1 MKRILIASCIV
12 AALCLIGFAAY
23 QVASPAADDRSL
35 ARLVPQGALVYLE
48 AKDLSGLL
56 REWNASPEKAAWMKS
71 DNYEVLSRSRLLLRL
86 EQAQNQFAAAA
97 GVPPD
102 YRFLREVAGERSA
115 LGIYNIGKLELLY
128 VTRLSSASGMKSA
141 LWQQRSKFEPR
152 EAAGKQFFVRTEPE
166 SGRVVAFAID
176 GDYLV
181 LGTREDLVAGA
192 LSLSAGQKL
201 ARLDEQSW
209 YVDAIKSA
217 KDPGDLRLLVH
228 LSEVTKTPQFRS
240 YWIQQNITELRQYES
255 SIADL
260 YRTGSEYRE
269 ERALLFKPSDAP
281 PASGEGAVAA
291 GELARMVP
299 ADAGVFR
306 SGANPS
312 VEEAVAALEQ
322 KVLTPRLG
330 PAPPQKIAPMVTLGE
345 GTVGSASSLET
356 RIDVA
361 PSQDPTEQQG
371 RGDESL
377 KALLGSNNLNAM
389 MQAHRSEV
397 APDGVFVRL
406 HSVVVLSAAQAWNE
420 ESVLKTVHQM
430 IAPGLTAGALG
441 AGWKRSGNGE
451 QSYME
456 LDGLMP
462 VVIAIRG
469 KLLVAGNDVAMVQF
483 VLAQAAEKGQS
494 EPATY
499 IASFRHDTERA
510 NFYKMTSLLDQA
522 SRNNF
527 TGQSEYQPEF
537 FSGNLGSL
545 SRTLSGVRSE
555 TIKMRR
561 SGAADLQTVR
571 YEWR

>member
-12 AALCLIGFAAY
+12 AALCLIGVAAY

-35 ARLVPQGALVYLE
+35 ARLMPQGALVYLE

-56 REWNASPEKAAWMKS
+56 GEWNASPEKAVWMKS

-102 YRFLREVAGERSA
+102 YKFLREVAGERSA

-128 VTRLSSASGMKSA
+128 VTRLSSSSGMKSA

-192 LSLSAGQKL
+192 LSLAAGQKL
-201 ARLDEQSW
+201 AKLDEQSW
-209 YVDAIKSA
+209 FVNALKSA
-217 KDPGDLRLLVH
+217 KEPGDLRLLVN
-228 LSEVTKTPQFRS
+228 LAEVTKTPQFRS

-255 SIADL
+255 SISDL
-260 YRTGSEYRE
+260 YRSANEYRE
-269 ERALLFKPSDAP
+269 ERALLLKSSDA
-281 PASGEGAVAA
+281 ASPGTEGAVAA

-299 ADAGVFR
+299 GDAGVFR
-306 SGANPS
+306 SAANPT
-312 VEEAVAALEQ
+312 VEETLAALEQ

-361 PSQDPTEQQG
+361 PAQNTTEQQG
-371 RGDESL
+371 RADEAL
-377 KALLGSNNLNAM
+377 KALLTGSNVNAM

-406 HSVVVLSAAQAWNE
+406 HSVVVLSAAQDWNE
-420 ESVLKTVHQM
+420 EAVLKTIHQT

-441 AGWKRSGNGE
+441 AGWKKAGSGDQGYN
-451 QSYME
+451 E

-462 VVIAIRG
+462 IVIATSG
-469 KLLVAGNDVAMVQF
+469 KLLVAGNDVAMVQS
-483 VLAQAAEKGQS
+483 VLARAAEKGQT
-494 EPATY
+494 EPATFV
-499 IASFRHDTERA
+499 ASFRHDTERT
-510 NFYKMTSLLDQA
+510 NFYKMTLLLDQS
-522 SRNNF
+522 SRNGF
-527 TGQSEYQPEF
+527 TGQSEHQPEF
-537 FSGNLGSL
+537 FSENIGSL
-545 SRTLSGVRSE
+545 SRTLSGVKSE
-555 TIKMRR
+555 TITTRR
-561 SGAADLQTVR
+561 SGTTDVQTVR